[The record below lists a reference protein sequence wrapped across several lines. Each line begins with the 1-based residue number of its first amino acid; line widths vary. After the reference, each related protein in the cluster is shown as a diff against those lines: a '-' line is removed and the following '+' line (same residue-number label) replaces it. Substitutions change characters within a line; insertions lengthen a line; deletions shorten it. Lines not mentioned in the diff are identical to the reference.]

1 MKWTNDQQ
9 RKYRAQVRE
18 LGLGDDERRDLLRR
32 LTGKDSTSLL
42 DRDEMTLVIN
52 EQDRMLGH
60 TAAEPHHGSQDDMV
74 HAIEHRLGWDDN
86 PHRLQGFIRRQ
97 THGRKENL
105 DDLDRM
111 EKVALIEAL
120 KGVRGHA
127 RRRVHRGEPSA
138 TTDVPGPN

>member
-9 RKYRAQVRE
+9 RKYRAQVKE

-32 LTGKDSTSLL
+32 LTGRDSTALL
-42 DRDEMTLVIN
+42 NRDEMTLVIN
-52 EQDRMLGH
+52 EQDRLLGH
-60 TAAEPHHGSQDDMV
+60 DATEPHHASQDEMI

-105 DDLDRM
+105 GDLDRM

-120 KGVRGHA
+120 KGVRMHLHRES
-127 RRRVHRGEPSA
+127 RRDDTGPAADVHPS
-138 TTDVPGPN
+138 N

>member
-32 LTGKDSTSLL
+32 LTGKDSTALL
-42 DRDEMTLVIN
+42 DRDEMSRVIV
-52 EQDRMLGH
+52 EQDHMLGH
-60 TAAEPHHGSQDDMV
+60 TAAEPHHGSQDDMI

-105 DDLDRM
+105 SDLDLV

-120 KGVRGHA
+120 KGVRMHSG
-127 RRRVHRGEPSA
+127 REGHRGESSA
-138 TTDVPGPN
+138 ATDGPGVS

>member
-18 LGLGDDERRDLLRR
+18 LGLGDDVRRDLLRR
-32 LTGKDSTSLL
+32 LTGKDSTALL
-42 DRDEMTLVIN
+42 DRDEMSRVII
-52 EQDRMLGH
+52 EQDHMLGH
-60 TAAEPHHGSQDDMV
+60 AAAEPHHASQDDMIR
-74 HAIEHRLGWDDN
+74 AIEHRLGWDDN

-105 DDLDRM
+105 SDLDRM

-120 KGVRGHA
+120 KGVRMHLA
-127 RRRVHRGEPSA
+127 REGHRGEPSA
-138 TTDVPGPN
+138 TTDFHGVS